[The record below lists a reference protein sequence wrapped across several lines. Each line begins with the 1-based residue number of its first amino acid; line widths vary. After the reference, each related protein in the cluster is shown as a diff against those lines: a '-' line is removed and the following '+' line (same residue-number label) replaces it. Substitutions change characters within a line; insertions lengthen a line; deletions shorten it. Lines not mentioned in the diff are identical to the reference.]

1 MASGRSYSN
10 ARLSPNLR
18 AMGAAIRSAGQPGM
32 APETAKSVAIPERR
46 FPTPWSINDPDTRWP
61 GLLHRPSPMPISR
74 TSRADARRLTCSPAT
89 RRGAQ
94 RGPERRIVTEPLA
107 AIAGAHI
114 DDVAEEH
121 RSAYPV

>member
-46 FPTPWSINDPDTRWP
+46 FPPP
-61 GLLHRPSPMPISR
+61 GRSMIR
-74 TSRADARRLTCSPAT
+74 THAGQDCYIVRRLCLFPGRAGPTRGGSPAHP
-89 RRGAQ
+89 RRGA
-94 RGPERRIVTEPLA
+94 
-107 AIAGAHI
+107 AHSEAQS
-114 DDVAEEH
+114 VAL
-121 RSAYPV
+121 